1 MHHGPCVENTA
12 LGKKQQNPCGHDSLG
27 MSYKMGIQDPNA
39 ENKDRGKVWK
49 GRLKSVTDFLP
60 PAGEILN

>member
-39 ENKDRGKVWK
+39 ENKK
-49 GRLKSVTDFLP
+49 GQ
-60 PAGEILN
+60 GESLER